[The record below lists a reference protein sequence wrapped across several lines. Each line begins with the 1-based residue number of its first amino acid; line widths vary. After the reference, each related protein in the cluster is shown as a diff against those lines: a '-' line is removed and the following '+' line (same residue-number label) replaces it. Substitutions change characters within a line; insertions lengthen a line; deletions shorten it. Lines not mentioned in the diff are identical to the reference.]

1 MTQLTRILFVVP
13 LMASLGPTTISSLRA
28 SGHPTAQASWSNLG
42 NLARGDDVK
51 VLVSHGSAQRGTF
64 QSVTGNA
71 MVVHLPAGDQ
81 TFERQNVT
89 QVLVKREGHR
99 GRHALIGLLVGG
111 GVGLGI
117 GAVSDRGHK
126 GDWIFGNNFG
136 KAFFTPVGAGVGTT
150 IGALLPGG
158 GWKTIY
164 EAQ

>member
-13 LMASLGPTTISSLRA
+13 LMASLGPATISSLLA
-28 SGHPTAQASWSNLG
+28 SGPSTAQASWNNLG

-64 QSVTGNA
+64 QSVTGNT
-71 MVVHLPAGDQ
+71 MVVHLPAGEQ

-99 GRHALIGLLVGG
+99 GRHALIGSLLGSG
-111 GVGLGI
+111 IGLGVG
-117 GAVSDRGHK
+117 AVADRGNK
-126 GDWIFGNNFG
+126 NDWILPNFG
-136 KAFFTPVGAGVGTT
+136 KAFFTPAGAVVGTT

-164 EAQ
+164 EAR

>member
-13 LMASLGPTTISSLRA
+13 LMASLGPTTISSLLA
-28 SGHPTAQASWSNLG
+28 SGHSTAQESWNNLG
-42 NLARGDDVK
+42 NLARGDEIK

-71 MVVHLPAGDQ
+71 IVVHLPAGDQ
-81 TFERQNVT
+81 TFERQTVT

-99 GRHALIGLLVGG
+99 GRHALIGSLVGG
-111 GVGLGI
+111 GIGLGI
-117 GAVSDRGHK
+117 GAAADRSDK
-126 GDWIFGNNFG
+126 NNWLLPNIG
-136 KAFFTPVGAGVGTT
+136 KAFCTPVGAGVGAT

-164 EAQ
+164 EAR